1 MLDNESTSACAR
13 GHTRRGARLDDA
25 IAGAGE
31 DRSRLDSRAIGL
43 TPLILLGLSN
53 VVGTGIFVVTGS
65 AAADFAGAAV
75 VISFAIAG
83 AIALLTAIAYAE
95 LAAMMPISGSTY
107 SYALAAFGPLIA
119 WLTGWTLIVEYL
131 FAGATVAS
139 GWSGYALNLLRSF
152 GLDVPVDFT
161 RAPIGDQPGVINA
174 PAAGIALLIGLL
186 VFLGTRESVRL
197 NGMLAILKIAA
208 LLLVVGVGIAAVDP
222 ANWMPFVPEGDGEFG
237 MYGWSGI
244 LRAAGLV
251 FFAYLGF
258 DAVSTAAAE
267 TRNPKRTV
275 PIALIAI
282 VGFAIILYSAVALV
296 ITGLVQY
303 MDLGVPDPIA
313 RALEAAGG
321 YGWILRLLDVVAV
334 VGLTG
339 GVLVSI
345 FGQSR
350 IFFRMGEDGMLPSR
364 FARVGRHRTP
374 GFATL
379 VSTAM
384 IAALAGLVP
393 IGILVELASV
403 GTLVAFCLIGVIVLY
418 LRVVR
423 PDVERPFR
431 VPAVWILCPSM
442 IIGAAAL
449 IALLPVQT
457 WLRYVV
463 WLVIGLILWFAFV
476 RARIARRSQI
486 RQPVIS

>member
-1 MLDNESTSACAR
+1 MNAL
-13 GHTRRGARLDDA
+13 GHGNRLDEA
-25 IAGAGE
+25 IAGARA
-31 DRSRLDSRAIGL
+31 DRARLDSSAVGL
-43 TPLILLGLSN
+43 VPLILLGLSN

-75 VISFAIAG
+75 VLSFAIAG
-83 AIALLTAIAYAE
+83 IVALLTAIAYAE
-95 LAAMMPISGSTY
+95 LAAMIPIAGSTY
-107 SYALAAFGPLIA
+107 SYALAAFGPLVA
-119 WLTGWTLIVEYL
+119 WLVGWTLIVEYL

-139 GWSGYALNLLRSF
+139 GWSGYALNLVRGF
-152 GLDVPVDFT
+152 GLDVPTMLT
-161 RAPIGDQPGVINA
+161 RAPIGDDPGLANV
-174 PAAGIALLIGLL
+174 PAASIALVVGLL
-186 VFLGTRESVRL
+186 VFAGTRESVRL
-197 NGMLAILKIAA
+197 NGVLALLKISA
-208 LLLVVGVGIAAVDP
+208 LLLVVAVGIAAVDP
-222 ANWMPFVPEGDGEFG
+222 ANWMPFIPAGDGEFG

-267 TRNPKRTV
+267 TRNPQRTV

-303 MDLGVPDPIA
+303 MDLAVPDPIA

-321 YGWILRLLDVVAV
+321 YGWVLRLLDVVAV
-334 VGLTG
+334 IGLTG

-350 IFFRMGEDGMLPSR
+350 IFFRMGEDGMLPGR
-364 FARVGRHRTP
+364 FASVGRHRTP

-379 VSTAM
+379 ISTAT
-384 IAALAGLVP
+384 IAVLAGLVP

-403 GTLVAFCLIGVIVLY
+403 GTLVAFCLIGVTVLY
-418 LRVVR
+418 LRVTR

-431 VPAVWILCPSM
+431 VPAVWVLCPAM
-442 IIGAAAL
+442 IIGAASL
-449 IALLPVQT
+449 IALLPIQT
-457 WLRYVV
+457 WVRYVV
-463 WLVIGLILWFAFV
+463 WVTIGLILWFAFV
-476 RARIARRSQI
+476 RSRLAARRL
-486 RQPVIS
+486 VAGTEHE